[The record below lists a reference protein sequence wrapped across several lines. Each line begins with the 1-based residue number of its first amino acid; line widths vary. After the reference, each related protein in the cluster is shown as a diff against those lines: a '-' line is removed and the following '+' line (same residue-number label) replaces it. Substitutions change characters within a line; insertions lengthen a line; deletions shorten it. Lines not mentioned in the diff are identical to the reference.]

1 MNRIGLRF
9 PLPCLT
15 HWTAQESATLCR
27 LFTGNRSTRQAFL
40 RTRISSILHPISA
53 AIGCGKAGNRC
64 PERKRISP
72 TAGKGLFKPE
82 YQRAFMPQCGQLR

>member
-9 PLPCLT
+9 PLPLPHALDRT
-15 HWTAQESATLCR
+15 GTRNTLR
-27 LFTGNRSTRQAFL
+27 LFTGNRSTRRAFL
-40 RTRISSILHPISA
+40 HTRITSILHPISA

-64 PERKRISP
+64 PEQKRISP
-72 TAGKGLFKPE
+72 TAGKGLIKPE

>member
-15 HWTAQESATLCR
+15 HRTAQEPATLFACSQEIAAPA
-27 LFTGNRSTRQAFL
+27 GPSM
-40 RTRISSILHPISA
+40 RTRITSILHSISA
-53 AIGCGKAGNRC
+53 AIGCGKAGNRR